1 MRLPM
6 TRMLAPIGLGLLIA
20 CGLTRVAGAQV
31 SPGDAGGSYA
41 GKQVRFFTMGSPGG
55 GYDTY
60 MRTLI
65 PPLEKRLGAKLIPIN
80 ESAAG
85 GLVAMNRVVT
95 APPDGLTFVLIGGEA
110 LVSAPLYKLPGVNYD
125 VRTLTWVARVSA
137 EDKVVLTASGSPF
150 TSIADMAGSERPVIW
165 GGTGKSDGNTDF
177 SAILAFATGMKA
189 KIVLGYK
196 GSPAIN
202 LSMESGETDAR
213 VVSDESA
220 ALFVRAGKLRVVG
233 TLARQ
238 RSEQFSGVPTVF
250 QQSRLT
256 AQGERMLDWRA
267 GVAALGRLIVSTPG
281 VPSDRLSALRAAFKD
296 VLADP
301 EVIAEIRRR
310 SLSPGYAS
318 GEQVA
323 DMVAKAMTSLDDA
336 ALSLVREVIG
346 ERYY

>member
-1 MRLPM
+1 MPRPVAAICACLV
-6 TRMLAPIGLGLLIA
+6 AIGGSPS
-20 CGLTRVAGAQV
+20 VADAQV
-31 SPGDAGGSYA
+31 SQTDAGGPFA
-41 GKQVRFFTMGSPGG
+41 GKQIRFFTMGSPGG

-65 PPLEKRLGAKLIPIN
+65 PPLERRLGAKFIPIN

-95 APPDGLTFVLIGGEA
+95 APPDGMTLVLIGGEA

-125 VRTLTWVARVSA
+125 VRSLTWVARVSA
-137 EDKVVLTASGSPF
+137 EDKVVLTAVGSPF
-150 TSIADMAGSERPVIW
+150 SSIADMVRSDRPVIW

-213 VVSDESA
+213 VVSDEAA
-220 ALFVRAGKLRVVG
+220 ALFVRASKLRVVG

-238 RSEQFSGVPTVF
+238 RSEQFPAVPTVF
-250 QQSRLT
+250 QHSPLT
-256 AQGERMLDWRA
+256 REGERMLDWRA

-281 VPSDRLSALRAAFKD
+281 VPSDRLAVLRAAFKD

-301 EVIAEIRRR
+301 EVISEIRRR

-323 DMVAKAMTSLDDA
+323 DMVAKAMTSLDEA
-336 ALSLVREVIG
+336 ALSVVREVIG